1 MKLKINLRKAG
12 LHKINHFIKPKLPKL
27 PKLPPLPKLSPAQRA
42 QLEPYLARWRAL
54 PVQQRR
60 LAMFGGGLLA
70 VVIFYSLLWS
80 PMQSELARLRESVPK
95 ERNKLAV
102 MQAQAQEVAQLR
114 VASKAMANRGG
125 NILATLE
132 QMATARGL
140 RPNITR
146 MEPDGANGAQVTL
159 EAAHFNGLLT
169 LLHELQTQNGV
180 RVDSASFEAHAT
192 PGHVNA
198 RLTLRGP
205 AG

>member
-27 PKLPPLPKLSPAQRA
+27 PPLPKLSPEQRA

-54 PVQQRR
+54 PAQQRR
-60 LAMFGGGLLA
+60 LALFGGGLLA
-70 VVIFYSLLWS
+70 VAIFYSLLWS

-114 VASKAMANRGG
+114 VASKAMASRGG

-132 QMATARGL
+132 QQATTRGL
-140 RPNITR
+140 RANITR

-169 LLHELQTQNGV
+169 LLHELQTQNGI
-180 RVDSASFEAHAT
+180 RVDSANFEAHAT

-198 RLTLRGP
+198 RVTLRGP

>member
-1 MKLKINLRKAG
+1 MKLKIN
-12 LHKINHFIKPKLPKL
+12 FKPKLPKL
-27 PKLPPLPKLSPAQRA
+27 PKLPPLPKLSPTQRA

-60 LAMFGGGLLA
+60 LAMFGGGVLA

-95 ERNKLAV
+95 ERNRLAV
-102 MQAQAQEVAQLR
+102 MQTQAQEVVQLR

-180 RVDSASFEAHAT
+180 RVDSANFEAHAT

-205 AG
+205 TG